1 MAQGFI
7 TANLFNVPAWSLND
21 PVRVEIV
28 VRQDGD
34 ARPDIFHGLVHE
46 VKKDRLTIQYHKED
60 LSRTLDHI
68 FIESVNAG
76 ETKVSNMRDFVEPV
90 ITP

>member
-21 PVRVEIV
+21 PVRVEII

-34 ARPDIFHGLVHE
+34 SRPDVFFGLVHE
-46 VKKDRLTIQYHKED
+46 VKRDRLTLQYHKED

-68 FIESVNAG
+68 FIEDVNSG
-76 ETKVSNMRDFVEPV
+76 EIKVYNMKDFVEPPD
-90 ITP
+90 TP